1 MKLSVLIGVGLALG
15 LVTCAGTSAGP
26 RTVSPAPSRSPA
38 VTSSPTPSPT
48 ASAAADD
55 EQVSVTA
62 SGVGDYDLQ
71 AIPVAVLRNLATGHT
86 ALRVE
91 AAFAVRH
98 PGGVYDLDAPP
109 VSLAPGEVL
118 AVAALCTD
126 ACRGATGTAVTV
138 TVGSWTSGGEP
149 GLSPSTATYA
159 CGSPCAGNGGFEGDA
174 SGTLSGSVA
183 AGTPVDLFASCTSAT
198 GTIVGGGI
206 TQTVWSGASTPV
218 AVSVPVLVSAQPDAC
233 NLYGAVP

>member
-1 MKLSVLIGVGLALG
+1 VKLPALIGAVVSLG
-15 LVTCAGTSAGP
+15 LVACAASSTSP
-26 RTVSPAPSRSPA
+26 RTISPSPSRSPSA
-38 VTSSPTPSPT
+38 APSPT
-48 ASAAADD
+48 ASATADD

-71 AIPVAVLRNLATGHT
+71 AIPVAVLHNVAGDHT
-86 ALRVE
+86 ALSVQT
-91 AAFAVRH
+91 AFAVRH

-126 ACRGATGTAVTV
+126 ACRGATGTTVTV

-149 GLSPSTATYA
+149 ALTASAAAYA

-174 SGTLSGSVA
+174 SGTVTGSVA
-183 AGTPVDLFASCTSAT
+183 AGTPVDLFAACSSAA

-206 TQTVWSGASTPV
+206 TQTVWTGTSNPV
-218 AVSVPVLVSAQPDAC
+218 RVSVPVLVTAEPRSCA
-233 NLYGAVP
+233 LYGAVG